1 MRFAKQLALG
11 SITALLLAACG
22 GGSEEAAK
30 VTYSSVVS
38 FGDSLSDPGAYKVG
52 PIAQAGGGMFTVNG
66 ISGAIGA
73 STAPSYVWPQ
83 LVAAAIVGTPSCAAR
98 MGFAGSVVAVPGC
111 TNYAQG
117 GSRVTDANGVGR
129 AGGAGALTEPVI
141 AQIQNFL
148 ALPAN
153 AGKFKGTELITVQGG
168 ANDMFAQADILTAA
182 ATAAGTA
189 AGNAAFMP
197 AIISRLAAGAPA
209 DATRTAAQTAI
220 TTAVVGASSGTLP
233 QMIGAAVVAALTHA
247 GTNGYTNA
255 IANAAAADNAAALAG
270 LATADANAAGAA
282 AGAAYAGGTGAGI
295 ALANMSTAGK
305 ELADAVKSMLAN
317 GAKKIV
323 VLNIPDASKTPYGVS
338 AGPQQQPLILAMTQ
352 SFNTRL
358 KAELAGVSGVLF
370 VDAFAENQKQ
380 FATPAQ
386 FGLTNVTD
394 KVCKVDNVTNPSG
407 SSLFCNPSNVIAG
420 DTSRYL
426 FADGVHPTP
435 YGHKL
440 LAQFVNKEL
449 VLAGWL

>member
-1 MRFAKQLALG
+1 MRFVKQLALG

-22 GGSEEAAK
+22 GGSEQAAK

-52 PIAQAGGGMFTVNG
+52 QIALAGGMFTVNG
-66 ISGAIGA
+66 ISGAMGA

-98 MGFAGSVVAVPGC
+98 VGFGGAVAPVPGC

-117 GSRVTDANGVGR
+117 GSRVTDANGVGHST
-129 AGGAGALTEPVI
+129 GALTEPVV

-153 AGKFKGTELITVQGG
+153 GGKFKGTELVTVQGG
-168 ANDMFAQADILTAA
+168 ANDMFAQADILTTA
-182 ATAAGTA
+182 ATAAGTS

-209 DATRTAAQTAI
+209 GATRTAAQTAI
-220 TTAVVGASSGTLP
+220 TTAVVGASSGTVS
-233 QMIGAAVVAALTHA
+233 QMIDAAIGAAITEA
-247 GTNGYTNA
+247 GTNYTNA
-255 IANAAAADNAAALAG
+255 IANAAAADSGAALVAG
-270 LATADANAAGAA
+270 ATADASAAGAT
-282 AGAAYAGGTGAGI
+282 AGATYAAGTGAGI

-323 VLNIPDASKTPYGVS
+323 VLNVPDASKTPYGVS

-352 SFNTRL
+352 SFNARL

-370 VDAFAENQKQ
+370 IDAFAENQKQ

-394 KVCKVDNVTNPSG
+394 KVCKVDNTTNPTG
-407 SSLFCNPSNVIAG
+407 SSLFCNPTNVIAG

-440 LAQFVNKEL
+440 FAQFVTKQL

>member
-1 MRFAKQLALG
+1 M
-11 SITALLLAACG
+11 
-22 GGSEEAAK
+22 
-30 VTYSSVVS
+30 
-38 FGDSLSDPGAYKVG
+38 
-52 PIAQAGGGMFTVNG
+52 
-66 ISGAIGA
+66 
-73 STAPSYVWPQ
+73 
-83 LVAAAIVGTPSCAAR
+83 
-98 MGFAGSVVAVPGC
+98 
-111 TNYAQG
+111 
-117 GSRVTDANGVGR
+117 
-129 AGGAGALTEPVI
+129 
-141 AQIQNFL
+141 
-148 ALPAN
+148 
-153 AGKFKGTELITVQGG
+153 
-168 ANDMFAQADILTAA
+168 
-182 ATAAGTA
+182 
-189 AGNAAFMP
+189 
-197 AIISRLAAGAPA
+197 
-209 DATRTAAQTAI
+209 
-220 TTAVVGASSGTLP
+220 
-233 QMIGAAVVAALTHA
+233 AALTDA

-270 LATADANAAGAA
+270 LANADASAAGAT

-323 VLNIPDASKTPYGVS
+323 VLNIPDASQTPYGVS

-380 FATPAQ
+380 FAMPAQ

-394 KVCKVDNVTNPSG
+394 KVCKVDSVTNPSG

>member
-1 MRFAKQLALG
+1 MRFVKQLALG
-11 SITALLLAACG
+11 SITVLLLAACG
-22 GGSEEAAK
+22 GGSEQAAK

-52 PIAQAGGGMFTVNG
+52 QIALAGGMFTVNG
-66 ISGAIGA
+66 INGAIGA

-98 MGFAGSVVAVPGC
+98 VGFAGAVAPVPGC

-117 GSRVTDANGVGR
+117 GSRVTDANGSGKST
-129 AGGAGALTEPVI
+129 GALTEPLV

-197 AIISRLAAGAPA
+197 AIISRLAAGAPVG
-209 DATRTAAQTAI
+209 ATRTAAQTAI
-220 TTAVVGASSGTLP
+220 TTAVVSAGALTVP
-233 QMIGAAVVAALTHA
+233 QLIGVAIGAALNDA
-247 GTNGYTNA
+247 GVNSYTNA
-255 IANAAAADNAAALAG
+255 VANAAAADSGAVLVAG
-270 LATADANAAGAA
+270 ATADANAAGAT
-282 AGAAYAGGTGAGI
+282 AGATYAAGTGAGI

-323 VLNIPDASKTPYGVS
+323 VLNIPDASQTPYGVS

-380 FATPAQ
+380 FAMPAQ
-386 FGLTNVTD
+386 FGLSNVSD
-394 KVCKVDNVTNPSG
+394 KVCKVDSVTNPSG

-440 LAQFVNKEL
+440 LAQFVSKEL

>member
-1 MRFAKQLALG
+1 MRFVKQLALG

-66 ISGAIGA
+66 ITGAIGA

-117 GSRVTDANGVGR
+117 GSRVTDANGSGKST
-129 AGGAGALTEPVI
+129 GALTEPLV

-209 DATRTAAQTAI
+209 GATRTAAQT
-220 TTAVVGASSGTLP
+220 S
-233 QMIGAAVVAALTHA
+233 IGAAVAAASSPTVPQMVGVAIGAALTHA

-255 IANAAAADNAAALAG
+255 VANAAAGDSGAALVAG
-270 LATADANAAGAA
+270 ATADANAAGAA

-352 SFNTRL
+352 SFNARL

>member
-1 MRFAKQLALG
+1 MRFVKQLALG

-22 GGSEEAAK
+22 GGSEQAAK

-52 PIAQAGGGMFTVNG
+52 QIALAGGMFTVNG

-98 MGFAGSVVAVPGC
+98 VGFGGAVAPVPGC

-117 GSRVTDANGVGR
+117 GSRVTDANGVGHST
-129 AGGAGALTEPVI
+129 GALTEPVV

-153 AGKFKGTELITVQGG
+153 GGKFKGTELVTVQGG
-168 ANDMFAQADILTAA
+168 ANDMFAQADILTTA
-182 ATAAGTA
+182 ATAAGTS

-209 DATRTAAQTAI
+209 GATRTAAQTAI
-220 TTAVVGASSGTLP
+220 TTAVVGASSGTVS
-233 QMIGAAVVAALTHA
+233 QMIDAAIGAAITEA
-247 GTNGYTNA
+247 GTNYTNA
-255 IANAAAADNAAALAG
+255 IANAAAADSGAALVAG
-270 LATADANAAGAA
+270 ATADASAAGAT
-282 AGAAYAGGTGAGI
+282 AGATYAAGTGAGI

-323 VLNIPDASKTPYGVS
+323 VLNIPDASQTPYGVS

-352 SFNTRL
+352 SFNARL

-370 VDAFAENQKQ
+370 IDAFAENQKQ

-394 KVCKVDNVTNPSG
+394 KVCKVDNTTNPTG
-407 SSLFCNPSNVIAG
+407 SSLFCNPTNVIAG

-440 LAQFVNKEL
+440 FAQFVTKEL

>member
-1 MRFAKQLALG
+1 MRFVKQLGLV
-11 SITALLLAACG
+11 SITVLLLAACG
-22 GGSEEAAK
+22 GGSEQSAK

-52 PIAQAGGGMFTVNG
+52 QIALAGGMFTVNG

-98 MGFAGSVVAVPGC
+98 VGFAGVVAPVPGC

-117 GSRVTDANGVGR
+117 GSRVTDANGSGKST
-129 AGGAGALTEPVI
+129 GALTEPVV

-197 AIISRLAAGAPA
+197 AIISRLAAGASA
-209 DATRTAAQTAI
+209 GATRTAAQTAI
-220 TTAVVGASSGTLP
+220 TTAVVSAGNQTVAQL
-233 QMIGAAVVAALTHA
+233 IGVAIGAALTHA

-255 IANAAAADNAAALAG
+255 VANAAAGDSGAALVAG
-270 LATADANAAGAA
+270 ATADANAAGAA
-282 AGAAYAGGTGAGI
+282 AGATYAAGAGAVT
-295 ALANMSTAGK
+295 ALTNMSTAGK

-317 GAKKIV
+317 GAKKVV
-323 VLNIPDASKTPYGVS
+323 VLNIPDASQTPYGVS

-380 FATPAQ
+380 FAMPAQ
-386 FGLTNVTD
+386 FGLSNVTD
-394 KVCKVDNVTNPSG
+394 KVCKVDSVTNPSG

>member
-1 MRFAKQLALG
+1 MRFVKQLALG

-22 GGSEEAAK
+22 GGSEQAAK

-52 PIAQAGGGMFTVNG
+52 QIALAGGMFTVNG

-98 MGFAGSVVAVPGC
+98 VGFGGAVAPVPGC

-117 GSRVTDANGVGR
+117 GSRVTDANGVGHST
-129 AGGAGALTEPVI
+129 GALTEPVV

-153 AGKFKGTELITVQGG
+153 GGKFKGTELVTVQGG
-168 ANDMFAQADILTAA
+168 ANDMFVQGDIFKTSFMNAVVTRLVLGAPSANQAAVQTAVLTAVATQVAAEASSAVVIGAAITAA
-182 ATAAGTA
+182 ATHAVT
-189 AGNAAFMP
+189 NSYNNLVAF
-197 AIISRLAAGAPA
+197 G
-209 DATRTAAQTAI
+209 
-220 TTAVVGASSGTLP
+220 
-233 QMIGAAVVAALTHA
+233 
-247 GTNGYTNA
+247 
-255 IANAAAADNAAALAG
+255 AAADQGAAL
-270 LATADANAAGAA
+270 L
-282 AGAAYAGGTGAGI
+282 
-295 ALANMSTAGK
+295 ALASNDATPAAIASVTLAAK
-305 ELADAVKSMLAN
+305 ELADAVKSIVSS
-317 GAKKIV
+317 GAKRV
-323 VLNIPDASKTPYGVS
+323 VVMNIPDASQAPGTSSEARPLTAAMLNAFNSKLKSELTGVNS
-338 AGPQQQPLILAMTQ
+338 
-352 SFNTRL
+352 
-358 KAELAGVSGVLF
+358 VLLLDVF
-370 VDAFAENQKQ
+370 TENQKQ
-380 FATPAQ
+380 FATPEQ
-386 FGLTNVTD
+386 FGLTNVKD
-394 KVCKVDNVTNPSG
+394 KVCKVDSATNPDG
-407 SSLFCNPSNVIAG
+407 SSLFCNPTNVIAG

>member
-1 MRFAKQLALG
+1 MRFVKQLALG
-11 SITALLLAACG
+11 SIAVALLAACG
-22 GGSEEAAK
+22 GGSEQAAK

-52 PIAQAGGGMFTVNG
+52 QIALAGGMFTVNG
-66 ISGAIGA
+66 INGAIGA

-98 MGFAGSVVAVPGC
+98 VGFAGSVAPVPGC

-117 GSRVTDANGVGR
+117 GSRVTDANGSGKST
-129 AGGAGALTEPVI
+129 GALTEPVV

-182 ATAAGTA
+182 ATAAGNT

-197 AIISRLAAGAPA
+197 AIISRLAAGAPVG
-209 DATRTAAQTAI
+209 ATRTAAQA
-220 TTAVVGASSGTLP
+220 A
-233 QMIGAAVVAALTHA
+233 IGAAVAAASSLTVQQMVGAAVMAALTHA
-247 GTNGYTNA
+247 GTNGYANA
-255 IANAAAADNAAALAG
+255 VANAASPAGDSGAALVAG
-270 LATADANAAGAA
+270 ATADANAAGAL
-282 AGAAYAGGTGAGI
+282 AGANYAAGTGAGI

-305 ELADAVKSMLAN
+305 ELADAVKSMLTN

-323 VLNIPDASKTPYGVS
+323 VLNIPDASQTPYGVS

-358 KAELAGVSGVLF
+358 KTELAGVPGVLF

-380 FATPAQ
+380 FAMPSQ
-386 FGLTNVTD
+386 FGLSNVSD
-394 KVCKVDNVTNPSG
+394 KVCKVDSVTNPSG

-440 LAQFVNKEL
+440 LAQFVSKEL